1 MRPSAKII
9 PILLTGLLCAG
20 QAVARDN
27 ASAPEPKDEAGGGW
41 RETVVTVGSQPARD
55 LGMAKRQIPA
65 ILQQAAAAPYD
76 VQGLDSCQAVAAQRA
91 ALDEVL
97 GPDLDGSEPARE
109 NRGVKLAEAGG
120 RTLVN
125 SIIPFRGLIRE
136 ISGAA
141 PADRRLE
148 LMVDAGHAR
157 RGFLRGVEAKL
168 ECAIPVINVAST
180 PATVVGALNE

>member
-1 MRPSAKII
+1 MRRSNKII
-9 PILLTGLLCAG
+9 PILLAGLLCAG
-20 QAVARDN
+20 HAAAQDDIT
-27 ASAPEPKDEAGGGW
+27 PEPKDESEGGL
-41 RETVVTVGSQPARD
+41 REAVVNVGSQPARD
-55 LGMAKRQIPA
+55 LGMSKRQVPA

-76 VQGLDSCQAVAAQRA
+76 VQGLESCEAVAAQRA
-91 ALDEVL
+91 ALDDVL
-97 GPDLDGSEPARE
+97 GPDLDGSEPVRE

-168 ECAIPVINVAST
+168 ECAIPVIDLAST
-180 PATVVGALNE
+180 PPATVVGALNE